1 MILPGVTGELE
12 TQEGRG
18 CWDEVLSSSHTP
30 GRSTCSQKPLCG
42 AAGREPRWAP
52 PHLLRLQKCPKKKKK
67 IHPCKQGGF
76 ALSAVAAKGMNL
88 EPKLTRPDPLSLG
101 WSFRGDF
108 YGATFLLGL
117 WRQAKNR
124 GEKNRISDTDGYL
137 AVFWNQRSRF
147 LQLENGKG
155 RDMKRRGGP
164 GWPRLCPEDTSPAG
178 LCIPLPTMEEIFQGS
193 PYIPQDPRS
202 GCCSSCSVSV
212 PCPQARAPAPRA
224 TCVRPSRHPVFQNAL
239 GASASVL

>member
-1 MILPGVTGELE
+1 MRLRRAGDAGMKCYHPA
-12 TQEGRG
+12 
-18 CWDEVLSSSHTP
+18 TP
-30 GRSTCSQKPLCG
+30 PD
-42 AAGREPRWAP
+42 AP
-52 PHLLRLQKCPKKKKK
+52 PALRSPFVVQLEESLGGLLHTFLGSKSVQKKK

-202 GCCSSCSVSV
+202 GCCSSCPVSV

>member
-137 AVFWNQRSRF
+137 AVFWNQRSSTLSF
-147 LQLENGKG
+147 STAGKREG
-155 RDMKRRGGP
+155 KRHEKKRRP
-164 GWPRLCPEDTSPAG
+164 GVAP
-178 LCIPLPTMEEIFQGS
+178 
-193 PYIPQDPRS
+193 
-202 GCCSSCSVSV
+202 SV
-212 PCPQARAPAPRA
+212 P
-224 TCVRPSRHPVFQNAL
+224 
-239 GASASVL
+239 

>member
-1 MILPGVTGELE
+1 MRLRRAGDAGMKCYHPA
-12 TQEGRG
+12 
-18 CWDEVLSSSHTP
+18 TP
-30 GRSTCSQKPLCG
+30 PD
-42 AAGREPRWAP
+42 AP
-52 PHLLRLQKCPKKKKK
+52 PALRSPFVVQLEESLGGLLHTFLGSKSVQKKK

-137 AVFWNQRSRF
+137 AVFWNQRSSTLSF
-147 LQLENGKG
+147 STAGKREG
-155 RDMKRRGGP
+155 KRHEKKRRP
-164 GWPRLCPEDTSPAG
+164 GVAP
-178 LCIPLPTMEEIFQGS
+178 
-193 PYIPQDPRS
+193 
-202 GCCSSCSVSV
+202 SV
-212 PCPQARAPAPRA
+212 PRGHFPCW
-224 TCVRPSRHPVFQNAL
+224 SLHPVAHDGGNFPGL
-239 GASASVL
+239 TLHSPGS